1 MRRKYKE
8 HNRLFLNSIYKII
21 FTMSIIAIFIY
32 LYAESIFR
40 IIYGSNISNI
50 AEMIFFLKIII
61 WQVIIFSIT
70 IQFTTYFNSIKSPST
85 IFKANLIGSVFIL
98 IHFYLFT
105 EYNLHSFAN
114 LFIMSSLYLLLIQI
128 PFYLLEIKK
137 QRNML

>member
-1 MRRKYKE
+1 
-8 HNRLFLNSIYKII
+8 
-21 FTMSIIAIFIY
+21 MSIVAIFVY

-50 AEMIFFLKIII
+50 TEMVFFLKIII

-85 IFKANLIGSVFIL
+85 IFKANLIGSFFIF

-128 PFYLLEIKK
+128 PFYMKEVSIQKK
-137 QRNML
+137 SGV